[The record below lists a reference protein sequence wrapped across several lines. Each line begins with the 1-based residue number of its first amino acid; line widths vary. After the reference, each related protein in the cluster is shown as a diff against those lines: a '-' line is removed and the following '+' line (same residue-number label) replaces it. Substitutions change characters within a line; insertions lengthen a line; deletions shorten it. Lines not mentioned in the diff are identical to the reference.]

1 MKATQTVKNFNAK
14 VKSGTSD
21 KFSYDDDFAGYKVP
35 VAPKV
40 QQVQAQKYKVR
51 KKDDGDGIVKIKNK
65 KD

>member
-1 MKATQTVKNFNAK
+1 MGASQSIKTFNAK

-51 KKDDGDGIVKIKNK
+51 KKDDGDGIVKIKYK